1 MTVGSVGVDSALLE
15 QICRKYGVAELSIFG
30 SLVRGAATGASDV
43 DLLYVLKPDVRLGW
57 AIEDLSEELAPA
69 FGRPV
74 DLVSKRALHALVADQ
89 ILAEAEIVYAA

>member
-1 MTVGSVGVDSALLE
+1 MTAESVGVESTLLE

-30 SLVRGAATGASDV
+30 SVVRGAATGASDI

-57 AIEDLSEELAPA
+57 AIEDLSEELASA

-74 DLVSKRALHALVADQ
+74 DLVSNRALNALVADQ